1 MPKAAEVSLNANE
14 ALRHLSEKLRA
25 SALRPNIY
33 GYKPH
38 HKQVA
43 FHSNEAK
50 GRLYIGGNRSG
61 KTTGGI
67 AEDIFWLT
75 GKHPY
80 RITPPPPV
88 RGRIVSVDFLNGVE
102 KIIRP
107 ELARWLPPSE
117 LKGGSWSTAYN
128 KELRTLTLENG
139 SFVEFMSYDQDLD
152 KFAGTSR
159 HFIHFDEEPPQD
171 VWLENKTRLI
181 DTGGSYWITMTP
193 VEGMTWVYDDIYMPG
208 KIDPA
213 NNIGVVE
220 VDMTE
225 NPYLHA
231 GEVDEFISG
240 LSADDR
246 EARVKGKFVQLG
258 GTVYKNFDPSIHVI
272 DPFIP
277 PKTWEWYASLDHGFN
292 NPTAWLWHAVSPDGR
307 VVTFSEHY
315 ESGQVVEYHARAVL
329 ARNAELG
336 RTPDVYI
343 GDPSIRNTDPITG
356 TSIHLDY
363 SMHGVPIVLGNNDV
377 AAGINRV
384 SSYLETLGESGLP
397 QLLITRNCVN
407 LIQEM
412 QRYRWATWQN
422 KRAQHQNN
430 AKEQAHKKDD
440 HAVDSLRYFIMSRPD
455 LRGMRMENLKQP
467 NPLRAPEPSYLMG
480 ENVEVARVDYRSAP
494 VATEWNVE
502 TATDEVM
509 GGIW

>member
-1 MPKAAEVSLNANE
+1 MPKPAAVAMSANE
-14 ALRHLSEKLRA
+14 ALRSLAEKLKAGA
-25 SALRPNIY
+25 SRPNIY
-33 GYKPH
+33 GYQPH
-38 HKQVA
+38 SKQIA
-43 FHSNEAK
+43 FHSSDAK

-117 LKGGSWSTAYN
+117 LLGGSWSTAYS
-128 KELRTLTLENG
+128 KELRTLTFENG

-208 KIDPA
+208 RNDPTS
-213 NNIGVVE
+213 NISVIE

-231 GEVDEFISG
+231 GEVDEFVSG

-246 EARVKGKFVQLG
+246 EARVRGRFVQIG
-258 GTVYKNFDPSIHVI
+258 GLVYKHFDPQIHVV

-277 PKTWEWYASLDHGFN
+277 PKEWEWYASMDAGFN

-307 VVTFSEHY
+307 VVTFDEHY
-315 ESGQVVEYHARAVL
+315 VSGEVVEYHAKAVHQK
-329 ARNAELG
+329 NSNHG
-336 RTPDVYI
+336 RSPDVYI
-343 GDPSIRNTDPITG
+343 GDPSIRNTDQLTG
-356 TSIHLDY
+356 TSVHQEYATYGI
-363 SMHGVPIVLGNNDV
+363 PIVLGNNDV
-377 AAGINRV
+377 AAGVNRV
-384 SSYLETLGESGLP
+384 ASYLERRDGHGIP
-397 QLLITRNCVN
+397 QLVITRNCVN
-407 LIQEM
+407 LIQEL
-412 QRYRWATWQN
+412 QRYRWATYAN
-422 KRAQHQNN
+422 KRVGNQNN
-430 AKEQAHKKDD
+430 KREITHKKDD
-440 HAVDSLRYFIMSRPD
+440 HACDALRYFMMSRPD
-455 LRGMRMENLKQP
+455 LRPVTGSIPEPPK
-467 NPLRAPEPSYLMG
+467 NPLGAPTYASTLSRIDESFQPSNEGYT
-480 ENVEVARVDYRSAP
+480 D
-494 VATEWNVE
+494 WNSE
-502 TATDEVM
+502 TISDEVM